1 MTPARYSTV
10 APLFSG
16 LEIFEN
22 KIMEN
27 KLKISVV
34 TVTRNSV
41 EALQGCLTS
50 VSDQSYENLEHV
62 VVDGVSTDGTLDVI
76 NKNIERIDI
85 FVSEP
90 DSGIYDALNKGFELA
105 TGDVVGILHS
115 DDIYYDNLVLGR
127 VADEFENSSIDYV
140 YGDIQMIT
148 KEGRQAR
155 YWKAGP
161 LQEGKI
167 ISTQIPH
174 PALFLSRKLINML
187 SPVFDSTYKISADLK
202 QQIIFANI
210 LRAKGSYIPLPL
222 VKMRIGGAS
231 TKNLK
236 AYMDGW
242 KESRRA
248 WNEVHGFGGGW
259 YLIKKVFSK
268 LRGFRFHM

>member
-1 MTPARYSTV
+1 
-10 APLFSG
+10 
-16 LEIFEN
+16 
-22 KIMEN
+22 MEN

-34 TVTRNSV
+34 TVTWNSV
-41 EALQGCLTS
+41 QALQSCLNS
-50 VSDQSYENLEHV
+50 VANQSYINLEHI

-76 NKNIERIDI
+76 SKNIERIDI
-85 FVSEP
+85 FVSER
-90 DSGIYDALNKGFELA
+90 DCGIYDALNKGFKLA

-115 DDIYYDNLVLGR
+115 DDIYYDNCVLHR
-127 VADEFENSSIDYV
+127 VANEFKDASVDYV
-140 YGDIQMIT
+140 YGDIQMIND
-148 KEGRQAR
+148 EGCQAR

-161 LQEGKI
+161 LPDGKI
-167 ISTQIPH
+167 VSTQIPH
-174 PALFLSRKLINML
+174 PSLFISRKLIQQL

-210 LRAKGSYIPLPL
+210 LRAKGSYVPLPL
-222 VKMRIGGAS
+222 VKMRIGGTS

-259 YLIKKVFSK
+259 YVIKKVFSK
-268 LRGFRFHM
+268 LRGLNSHV